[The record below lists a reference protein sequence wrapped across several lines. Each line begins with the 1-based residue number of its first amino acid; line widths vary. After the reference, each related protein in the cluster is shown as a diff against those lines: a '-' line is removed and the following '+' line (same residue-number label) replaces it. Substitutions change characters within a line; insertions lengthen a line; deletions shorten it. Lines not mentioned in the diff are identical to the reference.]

1 MRDSQ
6 SLSQDSVSYVEVLIE
21 FADQAFQVIVVSIRT
36 PTPRQ
41 AQPEM

>member
-6 SLSQDSVSYVEVLIE
+6 LLSQDSVSYVDVLIE
-21 FADQAFQVIVVSIRT
+21 FLDQAFQVIVVSIRT
-36 PTPRQ
+36 PTLRQ